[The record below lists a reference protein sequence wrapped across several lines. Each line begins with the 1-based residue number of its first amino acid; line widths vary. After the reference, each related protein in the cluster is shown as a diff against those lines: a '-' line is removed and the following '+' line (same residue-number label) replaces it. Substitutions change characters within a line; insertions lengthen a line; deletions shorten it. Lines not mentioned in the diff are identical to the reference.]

1 MADNKNMPIPESKL
15 QTIAE
20 EACSNALSGA
30 TGYDH
35 SSVSQWNS
43 HIISSMIESLKTAAT
58 GSTPSYKFAVSAT
71 IIQNGLPGA
80 SKRGM
85 NVSMG
90 AFWNS
95 ETDGLWSYKYD
106 SGEKIGLDV
115 VVNIIW
121 MAY

>member
-1 MADNKNMPIPESKL
+1 MFIPSRDPL
-15 QTIAE
+15 LANQNHA
-20 EACSNALSGA
+20 AHDLSVCQ
-30 TGYDH
+30 
-35 SSVSQWNS
+35 SSL
-43 HIISSMIESLKTAAT
+43 IESLKTAST
-58 GSTPSYKFAVSAT
+58 GSTPPYKFAVSVT
-71 IIQNGLPGA
+71 VIQNGLPGA

-95 ETDGLWSYKYD
+95 ETDGLWSYKYE

-115 VVNIIW
+115 VVNVIW